1 MQILFWKECISL
13 CEDNAIL
20 DYFLCF
26 DESIRMFVAGLYF
39 SGLFVLINFNKL
51 CIWLS
56 LCLETDA
63 NLVRVEYSY

>member
-1 MQILFWKECISL
+1 
-13 CEDNAIL
+13 
-20 DYFLCF
+20 
-26 DESIRMFVAGLYF
+26 MFVAGLYF
-39 SGLFVLINFNKL
+39 FGLFVLINFNKL